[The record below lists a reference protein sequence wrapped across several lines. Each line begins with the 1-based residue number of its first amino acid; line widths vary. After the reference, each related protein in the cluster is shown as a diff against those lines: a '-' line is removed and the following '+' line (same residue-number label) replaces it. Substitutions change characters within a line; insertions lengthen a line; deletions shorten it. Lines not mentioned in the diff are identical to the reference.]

1 MKIDKS
7 KVKKILCIK
16 LRGIGDV
23 ILSTVVLD
31 NLKKEFPEA
40 KIDYLTERPSK
51 AALEGLPLLNEV
63 LILDRKKG
71 FRAILDVRKKNYD
84 LVLDFYTNPRTALIT
99 FLSGAKYRAGFPYQ
113 GRSYAYNLLGPS
125 ERDKFHAADLHL
137 EFLKSLSLS
146 SEFRELHFS
155 LGESDLKFAE
165 GFFKTNF
172 NQNDF
177 VVGLSPSGGW
187 PSKKCDPVKFA
198 EIGDEIARRL
208 SAKILIIWGPGDK
221 EEALKTKDLMKTE
234 ALLAPPTDIRQMG
247 SLIMKC
253 RMLIAN
259 DSGPMHMATA
269 LKVPVL
275 SLHGPTNPRLQGPYG
290 ERHEW
295 IRLESLSCIGC
306 NLLECPRHH
315 ECFLELP
322 VEDIMKKVRSIV
334 EKNKLKLPVNE
345 ED

>member
-40 KIDYLTERPSK
+40 QIDYLTEAPSK
-51 AALEGLPLLNEV
+51 AALEGLPFLNEV

-71 FRAILDVRKKNYD
+71 LSAILDVRRKKYD

-99 FLSGAKYRAGFPYQ
+99 FLSGSRYRAGFPYK
-113 GRSYAYNLLGPS
+113 GRSYAYNLLGPA

-137 EFLKSLSLS
+137 QFLKDLDLS
-146 SEFRELHFS
+146 SELRDLHFS
-155 LGESDLKFAE
+155 LGNGDLEFADN
-165 GFFKTNF
+165 FFKTNF
-172 NQNDF
+172 KSNDF

-221 EEALKTKDLMKTE
+221 IEAFRTKELMKTE
-234 ALLAPPTDIRQMG
+234 VVMAPPTDIRQMG
-247 SLIMKC
+247 SLMKKC

-322 VEDIMKKVRSIV
+322 VENVMKKVMSIV
-334 EKNKLKLPVNE
+334 EKNKLKLPLNE

>member
-40 KIDYLTERPSK
+40 KIDYLTEAPSK
-51 AALEGLPLLNEV
+51 AALEGLPFLNEV

-71 FRAILDVRKKNYD
+71 LSAILDVRRKKYD

-99 FLSGAKYRAGFPYQ
+99 FLSGSRYRAGFPYK
-113 GRSYAYNLLGPS
+113 GRSYAYNLLGPA

-137 EFLKSLSLS
+137 QFLKNLDLA
-146 SEFRELHFS
+146 SELRELHFS
-155 LGESDLKFAE
+155 LGNGDIEFADN
-165 GFFKTNF
+165 FFKTNF
-172 NQNDF
+172 KSNDF

-221 EEALKTKDLMKTE
+221 IEAFRTKELMKTE
-234 ALLAPPTDIRQMG
+234 VVMAPPTDIRQMG
-247 SLIMKC
+247 SLMKKC

-322 VEDIMKKVRSIV
+322 VENVMKKVMSIV